1 MMILRSSPPSPFGR
15 KVRIA
20 LHHLGLA
27 DRVEIVA
34 TDTAS
39 EADTIRRQNPLGKIP
54 TLITE
59 GGQALYDSP
68 VILEYLDHLAGGDQI
83 IPVDPDSRFIALTL
97 QALADGILDAS
108 ILRVYERR
116 YRSEDKVVETWLAYQ
131 AGKVERALTSLEAF
145 PPGTSV
151 DVGTITLACALGYQD
166 LRFGGT
172 WRGIY
177 PRLVGWLDGFA
188 GIVPSFE
195 QTRFVA

>member
-1 MMILRSSPPSPFGR
+1 MMILRSSPTSPFGR

-27 DRVEIVA
+27 ERVEIVA

-39 EADTIRRQNPLGKIP
+39 EADNIRKQNPLGKIP

-59 GGQALYDSP
+59 AGTALYDSP

-83 IPVDPDSRFIALTL
+83 IPVNPDSRFAALTL

-116 YRSEDKVVETWLAYQ
+116 YRSEDKVVESWLEYQ
-131 AGKVERALTSLEAF
+131 TGKVERALTALEAS
-145 PPGTSV
+145 PPSTHV
-151 DVGTITLACALGYQD
+151 NVGTITLACALGYQD
-166 LRFGGT
+166 LRFAGT
-172 WRGIY
+172 WRGTY
-177 PRLVGWLDGFA
+177 PRLVGWLDAFA
-188 GIVPSFE
+188 AAVPSFE
-195 QTRFVA
+195 ETRFVA

>member
-1 MMILRSSPPSPFGR
+1 MMLLRSSPPSPFGR

-27 DRVEIVA
+27 ERVEIVA
-34 TDTAS
+34 ADTAS
-39 EADTIRRQNPLGKIP
+39 ETDTIRRQNPLGKIP
-54 TLITE
+54 TLIIE
-59 GGQALYDSP
+59 SGKALYDSR

-83 IPVDPDSRFIALTL
+83 IPIDPDSRFAALTL

-116 YRSEDKVVETWLAYQ
+116 YRSEDKVVESWLTYQ
-131 AGKVERALTSLEAF
+131 TGKVERALTSLEAS
-145 PPGTSV
+145 PPSTSV

-172 WRGIY
+172 WRNTY
-177 PRLVGWLDGFA
+177 PRLVGWLDAFA
-188 GIVPSFE
+188 ATVPSFE
-195 QTRFVA
+195 QTRVVA

>member
-1 MMILRSSPPSPFGR
+1 MMILRSAPPSPFGR

-20 LHHLGLA
+20 LLHLGLA
-27 DRVEIVA
+27 DRVDIVA

-54 TLITE
+54 TLITDA
-59 GGQALYDSP
+59 GKALYDSP
-68 VILEYLDHLAGGDQI
+68 VILEYLDHLAGGDKI
-83 IPVDPDSRFIALTL
+83 IPANPDSRFAALTL

-116 YRSEDKVVETWLAYQ
+116 YRSEDKVVESWLAYQ
-131 AGKVERALTSLEAF
+131 TGKVERALTALEAL
-145 PPGTSV
+145 PPNTHV

-166 LRFGGT
+166 LRFAGT

-177 PRLVGWLDGFA
+177 PRLVGWLDAFA
-188 GIVPSFE
+188 AAVPAFE